1 LNTKEVYEVFDSY
14 QCLPNNTAVVY
25 YFNELNDLIAKMK
38 ELGELEL
45 REKQNEKIEFDI
57 YSVKFNIVLEQ
68 INNEIEMINEE
79 IPFEIDKEIEEN
91 DECVPD
97 DVKAAVK
104 RYIKNRLFNTLNL
117 YFYLIHVE
125 DVVVCCLKN

>member
-14 QCLPNNTAVVY
+14 QCLPNITAVVY

-91 DECVPD
+91 DEKKTVFSWNAYP
-97 DVKAAVK
+97 
-104 RYIKNRLFNTLNL
+104 RL
-117 YFYLIHVE
+117 I
-125 DVVVCCLKN
+125 LKI